1 MQSIR
6 VVLTAILLGLSGLA
20 APARTQNADDQAAI
34 KQTALD
40 YLEGWYECN
49 PERMERAVH
58 PDLAK
63 RILSNNPQTGKDRLD
78 EMSALKLVQATRGEC
93 GGKKTPKENQQKDI
107 TIFDI
112 YEDMASVRVVFTGW
126 VDYVHMTKFNGRW
139 VIVNVLWHLKPKAK
153 QD

>member
-1 MQSIR
+1 
-6 VVLTAILLGLSGLA
+6 
-20 APARTQNADDQAAI
+20 
-34 KQTALD
+34 
-40 YLEGWYECN
+40 
-49 PERMERAVH
+49 MERAVH

-78 EMSALKLVQATRGEC
+78 EMSALKLVQVTRGEC
-93 GGKKTPKENQQKDI
+93 GGKKTTKESQQKDI
-107 TIFDI
+107 TIFDV

-153 QD
+153 QN

>member
-1 MQSIR
+1 MQTIR
-6 VVLTAILLGLSGLA
+6 VVSTAILLGLSGLA
-20 APARTQNADDQAAI
+20 VPARAQNADDQAAI

-78 EMSALKLVQATRGEC
+78 EMSALKLVQVTRGEC
-93 GGKKTPKENQQKDI
+93 GGKKTPKESQQKEI
-107 TIFDI
+107 TIFDV
-112 YEDMASVRVVFTGW
+112 YEDMASVRVAFTGW

-153 QD
+153 QN

>member
-1 MQSIR
+1 MHTIR

-20 APARTQNADDQAAI
+20 APARGQNADDQAAI

-78 EMSALKLVQATRGEC
+78 EMSALKLVQVTRGEC
-93 GGKKTPKENQQKDI
+93 GGKKTPKESQQKDI
-107 TIFDI
+107 TIFDV

-153 QD
+153 QN